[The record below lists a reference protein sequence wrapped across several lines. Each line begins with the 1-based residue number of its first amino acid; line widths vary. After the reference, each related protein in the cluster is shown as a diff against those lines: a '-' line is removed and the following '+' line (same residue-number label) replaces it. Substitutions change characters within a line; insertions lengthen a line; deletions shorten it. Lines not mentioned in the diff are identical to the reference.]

1 MHKAVRTAEGN
12 LSWIPRVISISA
24 LHRSYGAQLG
34 QVCALQGLQSYHRR
48 VKAHIPIHHRARSRA
63 ALNLFAEHWDEK
75 YPQISKSWR
84 AHRNNLN
91 TLFNFPADIRKVIY
105 TTNAIESL
113 NSMIRKAIK
122 KRKLF
127 PTDDSAQKVIYL
139 AIQNVFKKWTMPIR
153 DCKPALNSLTI
164 EFEERLTDYI

>member
-34 QVCALQGLQSYHRR
+34 QVCALEGLQSCHPEL
-48 VKAHIPIHHRARSRA
+48 KHIYQSITEQEAVL

-105 TTNAIESL
+105 
-113 NSMIRKAIK
+113 
-122 KRKLF
+122 
-127 PTDDSAQKVIYL
+127 L